1 MSSHVQP
8 AAPGPFG
15 RLSEFFASSR
25 SPWLWPALFCLVV
38 LVALVVWP
46 LVALFHHS
54 ALDPQTGQLSL
65 DGFRQF
71 FDNPRYTTAFF
82 NTIILGVAS
91 TTGAMM
97 LGAPLAYV
105 VARYDFPGKTLVA
118 LLPLATIILPD
129 IVVSQAWLML
139 LGNNGIVRHFLE
151 GVGIDLPSFYG
162 WFGMVFT
169 LILNDYTYVYIGML
183 AALKA
188 IDGSIEE
195 AAVNLGASNFRRA
208 MTVTLPVLAPAL
220 LVNAMIVFTL
230 AVDNFSIPMILGG
243 RVDVLSSLTYTT
255 FLSEMGGSP
264 VMQSVLAV
272 VSVVLV
278 GCVLF
283 LQKRVVER
291 KTYQMYQGRAPKAV
305 RARGVAAIFLAG
317 SAVLFV
323 AISMIP
329 AVIVVVGAFTKARGP
344 VMRYGTWTLENMER
358 ALRNA
363 PEPIINSLM
372 LASVAAIVGTCFAT
386 VASYLIVKKR
396 LWAVS
401 ILDYVVML
409 PLAISGTVLGI
420 ALIQTYNSGMIVL
433 TGTWVIMAAALFV
446 RKVPF
451 SIRSASASLYSI
463 PDSIEEASIN
473 LGVSPIKS
481 FFKVV
486 LPVMKPAILG
496 AAILMWVTSL
506 AEISAT
512 IVLYY
517 GGMETMPIQM
527 FRQIDA
533 GYLAR
538 ASAYGVILMV
548 VIIVPIYLA
557 VRFLKLDLFSNR

>member
-1 MSSHVQP
+1 MTAHASPHARRKPEIWSSLFSQ
-8 AAPGPFG
+8 
-15 RLSEFFASSR
+15 SR
-25 SPWLWPALFCLVV
+25 SPWLLPSVFCL
-38 LVALVVWP
+38 LLLLALVVWP
-46 LVALFHHS
+46 LFALFHQS
-54 ALDPQTGQLSL
+54 ALDPQTGHFSME
-65 DGFRQF
+65 GFRQF
-71 FDNPRYTTAFF
+71 FGTPRYTTAFS
-82 NTIILGVAS
+82 NTVILGIAS
-91 TTGAMM
+91 TLGTLL

-139 LGNNGIVRHFLE
+139 LGNNGIARHALE
-151 GVGIDLPSFYG
+151 SVGIDLPSFYG
-162 WFGMVFT
+162 WFGMIYT

-208 MTVTLPVLAPAL
+208 LTVTFPVLAPAL

-243 RVDVLSSLTYTT
+243 RIDVLSSLTYTT

-264 VMQSVLAV
+264 IMQSVLAV

-283 LQKRVVER
+283 VQKRVVER
-291 KTYQMYQGRAPKAV
+291 KTYQMYQGRAPQAIKT
-305 RARGVAAIFLAG
+305 RGLSSVLLTG
-317 SAVLFV
+317 WAVLFV
-323 AISMIP
+323 AFSMIP
-329 AVIVVVGAFTKARGP
+329 AVIVIIGAFTKARGP

-358 ALRNA
+358 ALRTA
-363 PEPIINSLM
+363 PEPIINSLL
-372 LASVAAIVGTCFAT
+372 LASVAAIAGTCFAT

-396 LWAVS
+396 IWTVS
-401 ILDYVVML
+401 VLDYVVML

-420 ALIQTYNSGMIVL
+420 ALIQTYNSGMIIL

-473 LGVSPIKS
+473 LGVSPIAS

-538 ASAYGVILMV
+538 ASAYGVILMI

-557 VRFLKLDLFSNR
+557 VRFLKLDLFSSR